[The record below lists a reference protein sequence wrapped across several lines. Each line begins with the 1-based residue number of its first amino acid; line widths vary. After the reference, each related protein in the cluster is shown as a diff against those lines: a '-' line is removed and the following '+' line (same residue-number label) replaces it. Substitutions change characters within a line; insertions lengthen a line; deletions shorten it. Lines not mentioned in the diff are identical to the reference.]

1 MYWSY
6 DNIWQVLYLRKS
18 LSARCR
24 KNDMVLYVL
33 TNGIVEIMPRY
44 LKIITKEFFF
54 IVHSRCSQHICTS
67 KANSI
72 YTELERMSF
81 HLHLGYKEIIHYF
94 ILCSYCI
101 SNAPSLTGLI
111 LKVHSCPCRKFHFP
125 LGVSYLSWQ
134 WTTYSTNPIF
144 RFLCLLCI
152 LLGYMIWI
160 LTFCSA
166 LWVFMSML
174 WALGHVYKIVQWTIC
189 IQKSHNEV
197 YTDWVIWCHFENIV

>member
-1 MYWSY
+1 
-6 DNIWQVLYLRKS
+6 
-18 LSARCR
+18 
-24 KNDMVLYVL
+24 MVLYVL

-125 LGVSYLSWQ
+125 LGVSVFVLAMNNVQHKPHLSF
-134 WTTYSTNPIF
+134 P
-144 RFLCLLCI
+144 LLTLHIIRVHDLNANLLQCI
-152 LLGYMIWI
+152 VG
-160 LTFCSA
+160 FHEH
-166 LWVFMSML
+166 
-174 WALGHVYKIVQWTIC
+174 ALGFRTCLQNSAVDYLYTE
-189 IQKSHNEV
+189 KS
-197 YTDWVIWCHFENIV
+197 